1 MSTVTL
7 NYPDVI
13 RVRRAPVI
21 GQILI
26 LSTLALIGITI
37 LLTMISAN
45 ADLNDRAAVSQN
57 SVAPMSVPVPT
68 HPTADIQP
76 LPSETPSP
84 SSGLASEPSIIPVP
98 VQTPPSQ

>member
-13 RVRRAPVI
+13 RVRRAPAI

-37 LLTMISAN
+37 LLAVISAN
-45 ADLNDRAAVSQN
+45 ADLNNRVAVSQN
-57 SVAPMSVPVPT
+57 SIAPLPVLVPTAPSTNTQMLLTETATPAPGPTIVAVPAPT
-68 HPTADIQP
+68 HP
-76 LPSETPSP
+76 
-84 SSGLASEPSIIPVP
+84 
-98 VQTPPSQ
+98 SQ